1 MTFLIAVL
9 IAWFFLPSPWNAIV
23 VIGAAVLEAVETGLF
38 IWWSKRRRAAVG
50 AEALIGKIAV
60 AVGELWPEGQVRVDG
75 ELWSAR
81 CEGGASPGTR
91 LVVRGI
97 DGLVLEVEP
106 E

>member
-23 VIGAAVLEAVETGLF
+23 VIGAAVLEVVETGLF

-50 AEALIGKIAV
+50 AEALIGKVAV
-60 AVGELWPEGQVRVDG
+60 AVGELRPEGQVRVDG
-75 ELWSAR
+75 ELWQAR
-81 CEGGASPGTR
+81 CAAGAAVGTR
-91 LVVRGI
+91 VVVRGI
-97 DGLVLEVEP
+97 DGLTLDVDP